1 MTINTIKATILE
13 ILADAEYD
21 FYGLRFDDA
30 EYAAGDICNVSHQW
44 WQDNPNEGIDE
55 DDNDYAPYNADLH
68 LWDGGELDGT
78 CAIKVTENNINQALA
93 RMNMYKYRGDNL
105 YLIAG
110 DFAYNGNDVGEIV
123 INDATVLEKF
133 G

>member
-1 MTINTIKATILE
+1 MTSNTIKTTILA

-30 EYAAGDICNVSHQW
+30 EYAADDTCNASHQW
-44 WQDNPNEGIDE
+44 WQDDPNEGLDE
-55 DDNDYAPYNADLH
+55 DDAEYAPYNADLH

-78 CAIKVTENNINQALA
+78 CAIMVTANNIDQALA
-93 RMNMYKYRGDNL
+93 RMNMYKCCGGNL

-110 DFAYNGNDVGEIV
+110 DCADNGNDVDEIV
-123 INDATVLEKF
+123 INDANVLEKF
-133 G
+133 